1 MENHSQQLGNYRF
14 IRPLGQGSFARAYL
28 GEHISLKKRVAVKVL
43 RAPLSR
49 EDQERF
55 LAEMQTID
63 HLKHPNILPVREYG
77 VLEGIPFLVMPY
89 ASGGSLRQRHPR
101 GAGLTPLTILPYI
114 RQIAA
119 ALQSAHNE
127 GIIHRNLKPENVLLD
142 LNDTVFLSD
151 FGLAI
156 GQQSS
161 RSQSMQEIANA
172 AIYMAP
178 ELLQGKPLP
187 ASDQYALGI
196 VVYEW
201 LCGTVPFE
209 GSFTEIASKQF
220 SEPPPAMQPL
230 SVSSEV
236 EVVVM
241 KALSKDPEQRFA
253 TIQEFAH
260 AFERAVFQEEATVRA
275 RPGAAPSPASVET
288 RRDSRATLR
297 FQILADLRMNA
308 RVETRRDSGATR
320 DAGFV
325 RPPSFLITRAAPL
338 LKRASIITPTSQT
351 PYWSQHTER
360 PPRGLS
366 RTGMLIAI
374 ASALLVIVGAIGF
387 ASFSALWHPV
397 QHPVRATDATLQA
410 AQALYTQ
417 ATSRQPF
424 INDTLSKNSVPATWL
439 VDANTIGT
447 CTFAGGS
454 YHALVPNPA
463 SRASLCPHL
472 APLILGSFTYQVQM
486 TILKGD
492 GGGLFFG
499 VSSVKNVFQAYLFV
513 VDQTG
518 SYTLEAEV
526 PTGNQTSQGLST
538 ELKAL
543 LHRPSSAI
551 KTGLNQPNLLT
562 VIAQGNR
569 ISLYIN
575 RQYVAQVSVSSPA
588 SGLMG
593 VMALATPDPTDV
605 AFNNAQ
611 VWP

>member
-1 MENHSQQLGNYRF
+1 MENHSQQLGTYRF
-14 IRPLGQGSFARAYL
+14 IRPLGQGSFARTYL
-28 GEHISLKKRVAVKVL
+28 GEHMDLKKRVAVKVL

-63 HLKHPNILPVREYG
+63 RLKHPHILPVREYG

-89 ASGGSLRQRHPR
+89 VSGGSLRHRHPR
-101 GAGLTPLTILPYI
+101 GARLPPLTILPSMQ
-114 RQIAA
+114 QIAA

-161 RSQSMQEIANA
+161 RSQSMQEVANA
-172 AIYMAP
+172 ARYMAP
-178 ELLQGKPLP
+178 ELLQGMPLP

-196 VVYEW
+196 IVYEW

-209 GSFTEIASKQF
+209 GSFTEVASKQF
-220 SEPPPAMQPL
+220 REAPPAMQPL

-236 EVVVM
+236 EAVVM

-253 TIQEFAH
+253 TIQAFAH
-260 AFERAVFQEEATVRA
+260 AFEQAVFQEEATVRA
-275 RPGAAPSPASVET
+275 RPGTSGTTLPLTGMST
-288 RRDSRATLR
+288 RK
-297 FQILADLRMNA
+297 
-308 RVETRRDSGATR
+308 DSGATR
-320 DAGFV
+320 DVGFV
-325 RPPSFLITRAAPL
+325 RPPSFLNTPL
-338 LKRASIITPTSQT
+338 PRTNPTPS
-351 PYWSQHTER
+351 WSQPTQR
-360 PPRGLS
+360 LPRGLS
-366 RTGMLIAI
+366 RIGMLIAI
-374 ASALLVIVGAIGF
+374 ASALLVILGTIGF
-387 ASFSALWHPV
+387 ASFSWLWHPARV
-397 QHPVRATDATLQA
+397 VTP
-410 AQALYTQ
+410 TQ
-417 ATSRQPF
+417 DPYKQVTSGHLF
-424 INDTLSKNSVPATWL
+424 INDTLSKNSVPAAWF
-439 VDANTIGT
+439 VGAKAIGT

-454 YHALVPNPA
+454 YHAIALVPDPA
-463 SRASLCPHL
+463 SPNSLSSFCPYL
-472 APLILGSFTYQVQM
+472 VPLFLGSFAYQVQM

-499 VSSVKNVFQAYLFV
+499 LSGGNNGSQLYLFV

-518 SYTLEAEV
+518 SYTLEAVV
-526 PTGNQTSQGLST
+526 PASQGPSA
-538 ELKAL
+538 ELKVL

-551 KTGLNQPNLLT
+551 KTGFNRPNLLT
-562 VIAQGNR
+562 VIVRSNG

-575 RQYVAQVSVSSPA
+575 RQYVAQVSAISPPP
-588 SGLMG
+588 GLMG
-593 VMALATPDPTDV
+593 VMAWGTPNPTDV

-611 VWP
+611 VWPDFL